1 MRLSD
6 KMLNVCTASSS
17 NSEIFA
23 EFNMKE
29 AAWTFESV
37 NPTDSTPKSAEKHI
51 SIRGK
56 ISNKSWRVDEMNLD
70 IDYDWAIKIPTII
83 NYICRKESKSDIYRK
98 MSK

>member
-1 MRLSD
+1 
-6 KMLNVCTASSS
+6 MLNVCTASSS
-17 NSEIFA
+17 NIEIFA